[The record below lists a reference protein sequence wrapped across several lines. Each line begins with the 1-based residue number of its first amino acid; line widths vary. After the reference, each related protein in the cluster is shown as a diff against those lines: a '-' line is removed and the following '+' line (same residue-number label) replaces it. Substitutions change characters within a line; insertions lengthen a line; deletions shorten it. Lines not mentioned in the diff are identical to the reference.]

1 MNTGMASDIP
11 VQLFLLDPFFN
22 VFNRWQLPLQF
33 FRQAVGYFIRT
44 DAHGLGHILE
54 CIFRHQVIFAL
65 TQQQANRGM
74 IIHGICASAACT
86 ISKFGKR
93 SANFA
98 IYLRFRTEYPFALDI
113 LPYSAKESN
122 WLSTAQMKRLYKHVV
137 LSIITIT
144 RVRQS
149 HFAGR
154 QAHRR
159 SDPCAGERSDGGVK
173 NSSPG
178 GVFRESQSI
187 NRKLYM
193 FLQIYHI
200 Y

>member
-11 VQLFLLDPFFN
+11 VQLFLLNPFFN

-98 IYLRFRTEYPFALDI
+98 IYLRFRTEYPFASGNASLM
-113 LPYSAKESN
+113 SVA
-122 WLSTAQMKRLYKHVV
+122 R
-137 LSIITIT
+137 
-144 RVRQS
+144 
-149 HFAGR
+149 F
-154 QAHRR
+154 
-159 SDPCAGERSDGGVK
+159 
-173 NSSPG
+173 
-178 GVFRESQSI
+178 SI
-187 NRKLYM
+187 NLFPQVLCSLM
-193 FLQIYHI
+193 ADPMS
-200 Y
+200 